1 MGNKNSLINLKKS
14 SYVFL
19 FLIMT
24 APVIFF
30 IPVSLVIGLFTLE
43 EVFTNLFNPI
53 LIAFYLVQFLVAAAM
68 PLLLKLKLEKYDG
81 TPDSIKKFNKF
92 AKVFFNNL
100 IILAI
105 VFAIIGGFLIYFTM
119 NSSGNGLASF
129 EDSVSLVVLVLF
141 SFSLTCDFALPLY
154 IFAIRSVEPQLY
166 TIPYTSQEIIMG
178 ILKRNV
184 LTVVFAV
191 IGCIGLILSLVLQPL
206 VVSEGVGAITKKL
219 IPIIIFTICY
229 ITLVMYCLIGDIQ
242 GVIKDIRVFT
252 RNLAKKNYAFEDLAS
267 RHRSELGVIIRDMN
281 NIKSE
286 TSKVLSNI
294 VGSAKS
300 TMKQTDDLVAN
311 MELTQRNVK
320 SIASSI
326 VSVKEAIEDQS
337 AGVHE
342 SNASA
347 EQIMQNIR
355 ELNNAIE
362 TQATGVTQSSAAVEE
377 MVANIVSVSEILEKN
392 QVVVNE
398 LSDAS
403 EKGQRT
409 VKTAVDTAD
418 SVLQQSAGILQA
430 SSIIQS
436 IASRTNLLA
445 MNAAIESAHAGEA
458 GKGFAV
464 VAEEIR
470 SLAESTADNAQ
481 KINESITKIIDSV
494 TEANSSSRSASEAF
508 SKVSGHSSNVIDSF
522 KEITR
527 GIALIDEQTRQITQK
542 TDLTAATADKIND
555 YCSNLAHQQETV
567 SNSVSSVSDLFN
579 QAMGGIKEIRFGTE
593 DIVKRMSA
601 VSDLSKESYKNMTD
615 LENVLEEFK
624 TTSDDD
630 TELKQEV
637 EAAAIANIIS
647 PELQAQ
653 LEQDFGGSGATSGE
667 IDFDPDSI
675 ELY

>member
-1 MGNKNSLINLKKS
+1 MFPDSEEIQDMYSQQLLIHTQIREIMKDEASLQAIMMNFNGTLVEVVDKYTFYLNTFVISLGIVFSIVLFIYILSSTSKVTLHIKDVRDLSSALAEKDFTVDITPDGSNEMRDLMSNVNGMINE
-14 SYVFL
+14 
-19 FLIMT
+19 IND
-24 APVIFF
+24 FF
-30 IPVSLVIGLFTLE
+30 IIVKKTAAKAISTGYSINDSATSTAAASTQINANIESITKEFEMINQSLENAVQAIDEINRQVNTLVVDNGEQTRAIDESSTAVSTLATTLE
-43 EVFTNLFNPI
+43 EIRVNAEERSV
-53 LIAFYLVQFLVAAAM
+53 IAEEMRALVA
-68 PLLLKLKLEKYDG
+68 DG
-81 TPDSIKKFNKF
+81 D
-92 AKVFFNNL
+92 
-100 IILAI
+100 
-105 VFAIIGGFLIYFTM
+105 
-119 NSSGNGLASF
+119 
-129 EDSVSLVVLVLF
+129 
-141 SFSLTCDFALPLY
+141 
-154 IFAIRSVEPQLY
+154 
-166 TIPYTSQEIIMG
+166 
-178 ILKRNV
+178 
-184 LTVVFAV
+184 
-191 IGCIGLILSLVLQPL
+191 
-206 VVSEGVGAITKKL
+206 
-219 IPIIIFTICY
+219 
-229 ITLVMYCLIGDIQ
+229 
-242 GVIKDIRVFT
+242 
-252 RNLAKKNYAFEDLAS
+252 
-267 RHRSELGVIIRDMN
+267 
-281 NIKSE
+281 
-286 TSKVLSNI
+286 SKV
-294 VGSAKS
+294 SA
-300 TMKQTDDLVAN
+300 TN
-311 MELTQRNVK
+311 
-320 SIASSI
+320 
-326 VSVKEAIEDQS
+326 
-337 AGVHE
+337 
-342 SNASA
+342 
-347 EQIMQNIR
+347 
-355 ELNNAIE
+355 
-362 TQATGVTQSSAAVEE
+362 
-377 MVANIVSVSEILEKN
+377 EILEDVMSQLDEIGEIVTIIN
-392 QVVVNE
+392 
-398 LSDAS
+398 
-403 EKGQRT
+403 
-409 VKTAVDTAD
+409 AVTE
-418 SVLQQSAGILQA
+418 Q
-430 SSIIQS
+430 
-436 IASRTNLLA
+436 TNLLS

>member
-1 MGNKNSLINLKKS
+1 MIVALDSLNDDANYVHIKDVRDLSSALAEKDFTVDIKPDGSNEMRDLMSNVNGMINE
-14 SYVFL
+14 
-19 FLIMT
+19 IND
-24 APVIFF
+24 FF
-30 IPVSLVIGLFTLE
+30 IIVKKTAAKAISTGYSINDSATSTAAASTQINANIESITKEFEMINQSLENAVHAIDEINRQVNTLVIDNGEQTRAIDESSTAVSTLATTLE
-43 EVFTNLFNPI
+43 EIRVNAEERSI
-53 LIAFYLVQFLVAAAM
+53 IAEEMRALVA
-68 PLLLKLKLEKYDG
+68 DG
-81 TPDSIKKFNKF
+81 D
-92 AKVFFNNL
+92 
-100 IILAI
+100 
-105 VFAIIGGFLIYFTM
+105 
-119 NSSGNGLASF
+119 
-129 EDSVSLVVLVLF
+129 
-141 SFSLTCDFALPLY
+141 
-154 IFAIRSVEPQLY
+154 
-166 TIPYTSQEIIMG
+166 
-178 ILKRNV
+178 
-184 LTVVFAV
+184 
-191 IGCIGLILSLVLQPL
+191 
-206 VVSEGVGAITKKL
+206 
-219 IPIIIFTICY
+219 
-229 ITLVMYCLIGDIQ
+229 
-242 GVIKDIRVFT
+242 
-252 RNLAKKNYAFEDLAS
+252 
-267 RHRSELGVIIRDMN
+267 
-281 NIKSE
+281 
-286 TSKVLSNI
+286 SKV
-294 VGSAKS
+294 SA
-300 TMKQTDDLVAN
+300 TN
-311 MELTQRNVK
+311 
-320 SIASSI
+320 
-326 VSVKEAIEDQS
+326 
-337 AGVHE
+337 
-342 SNASA
+342 
-347 EQIMQNIR
+347 
-355 ELNNAIE
+355 
-362 TQATGVTQSSAAVEE
+362 
-377 MVANIVSVSEILEKN
+377 EILEDVMSQLDEIGEIVTIIN
-392 QVVVNE
+392 
-398 LSDAS
+398 
-403 EKGQRT
+403 
-409 VKTAVDTAD
+409 AVTE
-418 SVLQQSAGILQA
+418 Q
-430 SSIIQS
+430 
-436 IASRTNLLA
+436 TNLLS

-653 LEQDFGGSGATSGE
+653 LEQDFGGTGPTSGE

>member
-1 MGNKNSLINLKKS
+1 MKLSTKFSIVAAVASVMMMVLVFCTVIGVNLIQDMKNYQYLQQTVQYGLSDVTNYLNRTVSWAIEPSTIHNEWRTKIISLNKKFHELNDDPVVKHLPAECADYITEANSVWTKVIGKINPFNSQYKNMQEIKLPEDVADVVRRNGILAAFEMFPDSEEIQDMYSQQLLIHTQMREIMKDEASLQAIMMNFNGTLVEVVDKYTFYLNTFVISLGIVFSIVLFIYILS
-14 SYVFL
+14 STSKVTLHIKDVRDLSSALAEKDFTVDITPDGSNEMRDL
-19 FLIMT
+19 MSNVNGMINE
-24 APVIFF
+24 INDFF
-30 IPVSLVIGLFTLE
+30 IIVKKTAAKAISTGYSINDSATSTAAASTQINANIESITKEFEMINQSLENAVRAIDEINRQVNTLVVDNGEQTRAIDESSTAVSTLATTLE
-43 EVFTNLFNPI
+43 EIRVNAEERSV
-53 LIAFYLVQFLVAAAM
+53 IAEEMRALVA
-68 PLLLKLKLEKYDG
+68 DG
-81 TPDSIKKFNKF
+81 D
-92 AKVFFNNL
+92 
-100 IILAI
+100 
-105 VFAIIGGFLIYFTM
+105 
-119 NSSGNGLASF
+119 
-129 EDSVSLVVLVLF
+129 
-141 SFSLTCDFALPLY
+141 
-154 IFAIRSVEPQLY
+154 
-166 TIPYTSQEIIMG
+166 
-178 ILKRNV
+178 
-184 LTVVFAV
+184 
-191 IGCIGLILSLVLQPL
+191 
-206 VVSEGVGAITKKL
+206 
-219 IPIIIFTICY
+219 
-229 ITLVMYCLIGDIQ
+229 
-242 GVIKDIRVFT
+242 
-252 RNLAKKNYAFEDLAS
+252 
-267 RHRSELGVIIRDMN
+267 
-281 NIKSE
+281 
-286 TSKVLSNI
+286 SKV
-294 VGSAKS
+294 SA
-300 TMKQTDDLVAN
+300 TN
-311 MELTQRNVK
+311 
-320 SIASSI
+320 
-326 VSVKEAIEDQS
+326 
-337 AGVHE
+337 
-342 SNASA
+342 
-347 EQIMQNIR
+347 
-355 ELNNAIE
+355 
-362 TQATGVTQSSAAVEE
+362 
-377 MVANIVSVSEILEKN
+377 EILEDVMSQLDEIGEIVTIIN
-392 QVVVNE
+392 
-398 LSDAS
+398 
-403 EKGQRT
+403 
-409 VKTAVDTAD
+409 AVTE
-418 SVLQQSAGILQA
+418 Q
-430 SSIIQS
+430 
-436 IASRTNLLA
+436 TNLLS